1 MLRDDPTLQLQ
12 QAVIQLNRAI
22 LQIEKK
28 QFDTA
33 LVLVE
38 TVQAMLQKNKQNLI
52 KQVRN
57 L

>member
-1 MLRDDPTLQLQ
+1 MLKDDPALQLQ

-22 LQIEKK
+22 LQVKK
-28 QFDTA
+28 EQFDTA